1 MTIVVGYVPKP
12 EGEAALERALAE
24 AQLRSEDLVVV
35 NSTSGDALVDAS
47 WASDE
52 QLGAVKARVEAAG
65 VAFELVHVVVGREP
79 ADHVVEVAEK
89 AHASLVVIGLR
100 RRARSRSRQPL
111 TRIRPNHASNR
122 SRSRRPAK
130 PRQATTAAS
139 CTASSASIGSPR
151 ITAASR

>member
-1 MTIVVGYVPKP
+1 MGAVVVGYVPKP
-12 EGEAALERALAE
+12 EGEDALERALAE

-79 ADHVVEVAEK
+79 ADHVVEVAQRVREDPPAGPCSGAPPDQPVK
-89 AHASLVVIGLR
+89 GVRGGVGVAQVVGEAHR
-100 RRARSRSRQPL
+100 RHRSPAGSGRARRVRSDGMSR
-111 TRIRPNHASNR
+111 A
-122 SRSRRPAK
+122 
-130 PRQATTAAS
+130 
-139 CTASSASIGSPR
+139 
-151 ITAASR
+151 